1 MNKTEKRIARCLCL
15 EILYAHASTGSNFTD
30 ILDNFFTKKNN
41 ILDYQL
47 IDAQIKYASKLYD
60 ATLLHSKTVDS
71 LIESKLVNWEMKR
84 LALID
89 KIILRMSI
97 SEMLYIDD
105 IPPKVSI
112 AEGVEI
118 AKEFSTK
125 DSSGFVNGILDA
137 VYNENFNT
145 IVNTITTK
153 DNK

>member
-1 MNKTEKRIARCLCL
+1 MNKTEKRMARCLCL

-84 LALID
+84 LAL
-89 KIILRMSI
+89 LV
-97 SEMLYIDD
+97 LGTL
-105 IPPKVSI
+105 VL
-112 AEGVEI
+112 VI
-118 AKEFSTK
+118 AKQLQEETHVQENLFKYQHLK
-125 DSSGFVNGILDA
+125 DLNLLLGRL
-137 VYNENFNT
+137 
-145 IVNTITTK
+145 
-153 DNK
+153 